1 MSLMYPNTVLEG
13 QIRVTRKQQ
22 KKQQQEIQQE
32 QYII

>member
-1 MSLMYPNTVLEG
+1 MSLMYHNTVLEG